1 MLLVK
6 YYEIKVISLAPTP
19 RHEVVTSEYWHH
31 STWTGE
37 EPADP
42 RTHLHIG
49 LRVKRMTDTVSGE
62 GESRDQTE
70 IWSSKLIG

>member
-6 YYEIKVISLAPTP
+6 YYEIIGISLAPTP
-19 RHEVVTSEYWHH
+19 RHEVVMSEHRRR

-37 EPADP
+37 GPPDP
-42 RTHLHIG
+42 CTHLHIG
-49 LRVKRMTDTVSGE
+49 LRVRRMTDTVSGE
-62 GESRDQTE
+62 GESRDQLE